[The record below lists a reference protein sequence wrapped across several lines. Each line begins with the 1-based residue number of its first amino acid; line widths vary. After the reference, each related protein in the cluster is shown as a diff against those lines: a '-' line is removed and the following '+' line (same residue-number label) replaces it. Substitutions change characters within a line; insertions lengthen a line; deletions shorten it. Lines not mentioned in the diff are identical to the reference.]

1 MGGNPGRQCG
11 LAAFPTRLYNETG
24 SSHSAGP
31 GNAGAGERC
40 AMATFWKRLFG
51 GGRRDAPIAKG
62 QYGVDYVGVAELMQ
76 FNRNLVEALK
86 HERSGVEFYTRFL
99 REANDERGREMYR
112 KLLEEEIRHLR
123 MVEEEIEEHRKQGIW
138 S

>member
-1 MGGNPGRQCG
+1 M
-11 LAAFPTRLYNETG
+11 E
-24 SSHSAGP
+24 S
-31 GNAGAGERC
+31 
-40 AMATFWKRLFG
+40 FWKRIFG
-51 GGRRDAPIAKG
+51 GERQDAPLARG

-86 HERSGVEFYTRFL
+86 HERSGIEFYTRFL
-99 REANDERGREMYR
+99 REANDERGKEMYR
-112 KLLEEEIRHLR
+112 KLLEEEIRHLK